1 MRPWNPRKGVTV
13 TLKSGNVR
21 SPRYTKKH
29 DLDKISCPTIIKFR
43 LHMKVKKSYI
53 RNIMNYMYIVLNR
66 QQLDNSRY
74 LNNVCITFFSL
85 SKNRIRLLAP
95 VAQWHHEQQ
104 NRLHRLALQNRP
116 HHHRLGQRIQG
127 KGFIWATVRT

>member
-1 MRPWNPRKGVTV
+1 M
-13 TLKSGNVR
+13 R

-74 LNNVCITFFSL
+74 LNNVCITFFSQQKSNQTTSTSSSMTSRTTKSTTSTRFTKPTTSSSTRSTHTRKGVYL
-85 SKNRIRLLAP
+85 S
-95 VAQWHHEQQ
+95 H
-104 NRLHRLALQNRP
+104 
-116 HHHRLGQRIQG
+116 G
-127 KGFIWATVRT
+127 KDLTT